1 MAATYELPTA
11 AQRQARHAGLYRS
24 RLALTSAALGHR
36 AGHLRYD
43 QIVVIRF
50 GRSWGVE
57 WTGQR
62 QWQAGCRQIKCPAA
76 LSMCDGAWR
85 FSEPTSAGRK
95 WAPLME

>member
-1 MAATYELPTA
+1 MGFRRRLSGKRGAPDS
-11 AQRQARHAGLYRS
+11 YRS

-36 AGHLRYD
+36 AGPLRYD

-62 QWQAGCRQIKCPAA
+62 QWQAGCRQIKRPAA
-76 LSMCDGAWR
+76 LSNVRRG
-85 FSEPTSAGRK
+85 
-95 WAPLME
+95 MEVSLSLPPPGGNGLD

>member
-1 MAATYELPTA
+1 MGFRRRLSGKRGAPDS
-11 AQRQARHAGLYRS
+11 YRS

-50 GRSWGVE
+50 GRSWG
-57 WTGQR
+57 
-62 QWQAGCRQIKCPAA
+62 RQIKRPAA

-85 FSEPTSAGRK
+85 F
-95 WAPLME
+95 L

>member
-11 AQRQARHAGLYRS
+11 AQRQAR
-24 RLALTSAALGHR
+24 
-36 AGHLRYD
+36 RYD

-50 GRSWGVE
+50 ERSWGVE

-62 QWQAGCRQIKCPAA
+62 QWQAGCRQIKRPAA

-95 WAPLME
+95 WARLME